1 MRLRIWC
8 ERRSSRSVCY
18 RGSDG
23 QKFFQDKRSG
33 KRGSGVLAW
42 GCHVMLKGRVEIRES
57 EVVVGGIERLMFGGR
72 T

>member
-1 MRLRIWC
+1 MN
-8 ERRSSRSVCY
+8 
-18 RGSDG
+18 GDHPG
-23 QKFFQDKRSG
+23 QCATGVRTGRNFFQDKRSG